1 MHVFLNIFFFFNLL
15 YFTFVFNSDIIG
27 CDIPSGSPLPLPSL
41 SHRSCLYKGQNL
53 NLKKHE
59 IKINCYDALQIFI
72 LSLGVFTLIRLSLLH
87 LCTHV
92 SYVTFN
98 TDLNL
103 YSKKKTLLVSTQWI
117 SAHLSLVVLGLFL
130 LR

>member
-1 MHVFLNIFFFFNLL
+1 MHVFLNIFFFFYLL

-27 CDIPSGSPLPLPSL
+27 CDIPSGSPPPPLPSL

-103 YSKKKTLLVSTQWI
+103 YSKKKTKKI
-117 SAHLSLVVLGLFL
+117 SKIYIKIYFFILYKKK
-130 LR
+130 